1 MKNLAFAIAFLGVLA
16 CGGPAQAPA
25 EFPDD
30 DVDTLPEACQPSVLK
45 GLAAGLGAYGASQGG
60 ENGAL
65 RVLEEQCRVALEAR
79 KMNLEHH
86 RWRADR
92 EGQAEEH
99 PIVRRTPWPE
109 DAAKPLPPA
118 VEPLPPA
125 ASDPPPLAEEPE
137 FPECPANGTPGHRD
151 RPATPDW
158 LAGFQLGSPFS
169 SVQHS
174 CRLPLIVSD
183 GFFWCDSAKV
193 SVGFSKEL
201 VAIEECS
208 GRVCSVGIVAPKRHN
223 PDWRAQ
229 LNRVIRTLIEKYGFP
244 SCTRSGEARWG
255 WTRDGKTLSNLVK
268 LWTDDDRVFIS
279 YKNSHSIAASIQR
292 PEHRL

>member
-25 EFPDD
+25 EFPD

-60 ENGAL
+60 ENVAL
-65 RVLEEQCRVALEAR
+65 RMQEEQCRVALEAR

-92 EGQAEEH
+92 EGQAEER
-99 PIVRRTPWPE
+99 PIVRQS
-109 DAAKPLPPA
+109 AAKPLPPA
-118 VEPLPPA
+118 ASVSDPLPSLAVEP
-125 ASDPPPLAEEPE
+125 EPE
-137 FPECPANGTPGHRD
+137 FPECSADSTPGHRD

-169 SVQHS
+169 SMQHS

-193 SVGFSKEL
+193 SVGFSTEF

-208 GRVCSVGIVAPKRHN
+208 GRVCSIGIVAPKRHN
-223 PDWRAQ
+223 PDWKAQ